1 MINNIIKAGDK
12 EQFKD
17 ISDEILKV
25 EKKKHPEMSDD
36 KIVKELVKR
45 FKGVESKNFMR
56 EEYKEV
62 IIQKEQVKLKLKKTL
77 RRTRRFS
84 QRNLGEVA
92 NLKR

>member
-84 QRNLGEVA
+84 QRNLGEEA